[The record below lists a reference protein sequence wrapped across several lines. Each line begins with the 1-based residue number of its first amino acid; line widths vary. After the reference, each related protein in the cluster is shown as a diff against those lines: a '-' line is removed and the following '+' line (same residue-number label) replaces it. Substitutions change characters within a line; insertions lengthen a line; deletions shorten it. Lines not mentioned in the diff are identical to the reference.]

1 MIIFNLKQEFCA
13 ISEKRDFGFRQ
24 LDKIKR
30 KNICKKVL
38 QKIFQRII
46 LNR

>member
-13 ISEKRDFGFRQ
+13 ISEKRDFEFRQ

-30 KNICKKVL
+30 KNIYKKVL
-38 QKIFQRII
+38 QKKIQRII